1 MTTRDLDKLKSKL
14 PKKYRIE
21 LWKKLNNVSLSAIDK
36 VLRGDY
42 QNELILNAAIQMA
55 EEYQANQKDLKE
67 KINSL

>member
-1 MTTRDLDKLKSKL
+1 MTTRELDKLKSKL
-14 PKKYRIE
+14 PKRYRIE

-42 QNELILNAAIQMA
+42 QNDIILNAAIQMA
-55 EEYQANQKDLKE
+55 EDYKTSQKEIKG

>member
-21 LWKKLNNVSLSAIDK
+21 LWKRLPKMSLSAIDK

-42 QNELILNAAIQMA
+42 HNEEIISAAIQMA
-55 EEYQANQKDLKE
+55 EEYQNSQKNLKE